1 MRALAIIAILAGT
14 AVAQPNDGQR
24 TKTVFAKQNDSVSML
39 ASEYYGDRNKFPFI
53 ITENKLKPKP
63 LVQGQRLR
71 IPMLREITTVPGDT
85 FLTLAEHLLGD
96 HRRAG
101 VLAELNG
108 MNSDDVLAAGTP
120 LIVPFTVQYTAEA
133 KESFAQIAAVYFNDP
148 KLGEA
153 LKTYNFPDQPAKTVL
168 EKGETIS
175 IPSFKVK
182 MQPEKLAPPD
192 AESKLRRDKRRDN
205 NKLAA
210 TAIPI
215 ARHAWKIGDYT
226 TVKKS
231 LESIDLAFVEIGPAI
246 EAAVLLGSAQVAFG
260 DADGAQATFRK
271 VLERK
276 PSHTLRKV
284 DHSPKILAVW
294 AKADGSIE

>member
-1 MRALAIIAILAGT
+1 MKALAIVALLAGT
-14 AVAQPNDGQR
+14 VVAQPNDGAR

-53 ITENKLKPKP
+53 IAENKLKPKP

-71 IPMLREITTVPGDT
+71 IPMLREITTVQGDT

-101 VLAELNG
+101 VLADFNG
-108 MNSDDVLAAGTP
+108 MSPDDALAAGTP

-133 KESFAQIAAVYFNDP
+133 KESLAQVAAVYFSDP

-153 LKTYNFPDQPAKTVL
+153 LRAYNFPDQPTKTVL
-168 EKGETIS
+168 DKGETIS

-182 MQPEKLAPPD
+182 MQPEKLPPPD

-210 TAIPI
+210 TAIPV

-226 TVKKS
+226 KVKKS
-231 LESIDLAFVEIGPAI
+231 LDGIDLAFVEIGPAI
-246 EAAVLLGSAQVAFG
+246 EVAVLLGSAQVAF
-260 DADGAQATFRK
+260 DKPDDAQATFRK

-294 AKADGSIE
+294 QKADGPVE

>member
-1 MRALAIIAILAGT
+1 MRALVLVALLVGVAR
-14 AVAQPNDGQR
+14 AQPTDGAR

-39 ASEYYGDRNKFPFI
+39 ASEFYGDRNKFPFI
-53 ITENKLKPKP
+53 IAENKLKPRP

-101 VLAELNG
+101 VLADFNG
-108 MNSDDVLAAGTP
+108 MSPDDPLAAGTP
-120 LIVPFTVQYTAEA
+120 LIVPFTVQYTAEN
-133 KESFAQIAAVYFNDP
+133 KESLSQIAAVYFNDP
-148 KLGEA
+148 KLADA
-153 LKTYNFPDQPAKTVL
+153 LRAYNFPDQPKTVL

-175 IPSFKVK
+175 IPSFNVK
-182 MQPEKLAPPD
+182 MQPAKLPPPD

-205 NKLAA
+205 TKAAA

-215 ARHAWKIGDYT
+215 ARHAWKIGDYA

-231 LESIDLAFVEIGPAI
+231 LVDIDLAFVEIGPAI

-276 PSHTLRKV
+276 PSHTLRKI

-294 AKADGSIE
+294 AKADGPIE